1 MAAESLSGTD
11 ASGVGAASGGERA
24 RVALVS
30 GAAGGVGRA
39 ICTALAGAG
48 WHVAGADRR
57 GSGAALAVDPSDGG
71 ALRAAVAEL
80 ERVHGAVELLV
91 TTHAADADAL
101 AFDAIDP
108 VTWRRALDEQLR
120 MTVHCARA
128 VLPGMLASGRGQI
141 VAVVSAD
148 ALDGGERRSHRAAAD
163 GAVVG
168 LTKGLAREYG
178 PRGIAVNALA
188 PGAIAPQQVAA
199 SVLFLAREPHYF
211 AGQVLSPSEGRI
223 L

>member
-1 MAAESLSGTD
+1 MAAESLSG
-11 ASGVGAASGGERA
+11 A

-30 GAAGGVGRA
+30 GASSPIGGAVCA
-39 ICTALAGAG
+39 ALATAG
-48 WHVAGADRR
+48 WHVAEAID
-57 GSGAALAVDPSDGG
+57 
-71 ALRAAVAEL
+71 EL
-80 ERVHGAVELLV
+80 EQVDAVELLV
-91 TTHAADADAL
+91 TTRSEDADAL
-101 AFDAIDP
+101 AFGAIDP
-108 VTWRRALDEQLR
+108 ATWQRALDEQLR

-128 VLPGMLASGRGQI
+128 VLPGMVARGRGQI

-163 GAVVG
+163 GAVIG
-168 LTKGLAREYG
+168 LAKALAREYG
-178 PRGIAVNALA
+178 PQGIAVNALA
-188 PGAIAPQQVAA
+188 PGAIAPRQVAE

>member
-1 MAAESLSGTD
+1 MAAEPL
-11 ASGVGAASGGERA
+11 RA
-24 RVALVS
+24 ALVS
-30 GAAGGVGRA
+30 GAEGEVGRA

-48 WHVAGADRR
+48 WR
-57 GSGAALAVDPSDGG
+57 
-71 ALRAAVAEL
+71 VAESVEEL
-80 ERVHGAVELLV
+80 TRLDAPVELLV
-91 TTHAADADAL
+91 TTRAHDADAL
-101 AFDAIDP
+101 AFEAIEP
-108 VTWRRALDEQLR
+108 GVWQGALDDQLR
-120 MTVHCARA
+120 MTVRCARA
-128 VLPGMLASGRGQI
+128 VLPGMLANGRGQL

-163 GAVVG
+163 GAVIG
-168 LTKGLAREYG
+168 LTKALAREYG

-188 PGAIAPQQVAA
+188 PGAIDPAQVAE